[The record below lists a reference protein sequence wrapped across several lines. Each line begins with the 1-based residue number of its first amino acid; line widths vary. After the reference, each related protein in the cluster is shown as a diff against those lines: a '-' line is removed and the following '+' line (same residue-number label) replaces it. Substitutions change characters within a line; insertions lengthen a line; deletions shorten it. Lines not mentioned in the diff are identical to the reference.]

1 LMVHGLAAS
10 TYTWRNVVPTLAR
23 KNRVITLDMKG
34 FGRSDKPFDRAYS
47 SHDHADLIVAFIR
60 KTRLRDVTLI
70 GHSYGGAVSLLVAE
84 KLRRDGDRRIR
95 NMIIM
100 NAPAFPQK
108 PTPFVSF
115 MGTPV
120 LPYAVMS
127 LIPPELTAWASLEPE
142 NVLRASFNDIQAYAK
157 PYWQASA
164 RHALIS
170 TARQIVPE
178 DLDDILSGYRML
190 HQPTLIVWCDRDK
203 TVPIKTGRRLA
214 RTLPNA
220 RLTVI
225 KGCFHAPQDEQPAA
239 LLRRI
244 KPFINRR

>member
-1 LMVHGLAAS
+1 MCGVEALMCVRGRFAAVIITAVLTLHLAALTPRPATAGVYVPVSTPSSGTVNLYAEEHGRGRPILMVHGLAAS

-23 KNRVITLDMKG
+23 RNRVITLDMKG

-120 LPYAVMS
+120 LPYAV
-127 LIPPELTAWASLEPE
+127 
-142 NVLRASFNDIQAYAK
+142 
-157 PYWQASA
+157 
-164 RHALIS
+164 
-170 TARQIVPE
+170 
-178 DLDDILSGYRML
+178 
-190 HQPTLIVWCDRDK
+190 
-203 TVPIKTGRRLA
+203 
-214 RTLPNA
+214 
-220 RLTVI
+220 
-225 KGCFHAPQDEQPAA
+225 
-239 LLRRI
+239 
-244 KPFINRR
+244 